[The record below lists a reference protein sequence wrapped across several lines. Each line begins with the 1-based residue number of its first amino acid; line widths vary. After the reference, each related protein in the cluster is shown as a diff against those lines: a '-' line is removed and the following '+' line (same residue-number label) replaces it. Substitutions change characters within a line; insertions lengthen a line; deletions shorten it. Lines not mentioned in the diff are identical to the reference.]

1 MDIKDKIKGVIFGQA
16 IGDALGLGSEFM
28 SKEDVEHHYPDGLSD
43 YSQIIQDSHR
53 SRWKKGQWTD
63 DTDMMLCIADALIT
77 DGCINITTIASNF
90 LRWFLDPNSC
100 GIGRHTFTVL
110 SDSDYLKD
118 PHKVSEIIWLRSGK
132 KSAANGALMRTSIIG
147 VLQNDV
153 AKAAEDVCKLT
164 HYDPRCICSCVIV
177 SEIINQLVWNGKQ
190 LTYSEIK
197 DIVKD
202 KDYYDSRVIEY
213 IDKAYNSLTIA
224 DLDLDESNSIGYT
237 LKALGCALWCLF
249 HSESFESGLLAVVNE
264 GGDADTNAAIAC
276 SILGAKFGYST
287 IPNKYID
294 GIAHVL
300 LDNVADNVYEV
311 VSRGTV

>member
-28 SKEDVEHHYPDGLSD
+28 SKEEVEYYYPDGLSD
-43 YSQIIQDSHR
+43 YSQIIQDMHR

-63 DTDMMLCIADALIT
+63 DTDMMLCIADAFIT

-100 GIGRHTFTVL
+100 GIGRNTYMVL
-110 SDSDYLKD
+110 SDSDYLKY

-177 SEIINQLVWNGKQ
+177 SEIIHQLVWNDKQ

-202 KDYYDSRVIEY
+202 KEYYDSRVIEY
-213 IDKAYNSLTIA
+213 IDKAYNSLSIA

-276 SILGAKFGYST
+276 SILGAKFGYSA